1 MSINALYGNDTLFT
15 YHPSV
20 TKAAGNK
27 GYRAMIRL
35 HDGTGRMVGSR
46 ISRLVFLT
54 KEAARNYARVICN
67 SPTHRILERLDGDD
81 VPADQAG
88 MGNTILAQ
96 SHE

>member
-1 MSINALYGNDTLFT
+1 MRTTAVYGNDILFT

-54 KEAARNYARVICN
+54 KEAARNYARMICN
-67 SPTHRILERLDGDD
+67 SPTRRILERFDGGD

-88 MGNTILAQ
+88 TENTMLPQ
-96 SHE
+96 SRE